1 MIEGQKCIGLK
12 FYQDKVMQ
20 GLVHELPGIL
30 WSDEFHMNCVP
41 NSPTA
46 LDGIFE
52 QFRGMAWVTFNHFFI
67 NSGFSRN
74 NEDIKVDWV
83 RKRPHPKSY
92 RRCSESYLL
101 KLEFKRY
108 ANNTKNCTVSTLYI
122 YLYFVKY
129 NIMQIT
135 TVSEF
140 RKDIKTYLDR
150 VVQNF
155 ETLIINRG
163 KDSGIVVMSLQ
174 EYNSLMATNHE
185 LSSRK
190 NELRLD
196 SAIDKLKNGTT
207 FNKDLIE
214 N

>member
-1 MIEGQKCIGLK
+1 
-12 FYQDKVMQ
+12 
-20 GLVHELPGIL
+20 
-30 WSDEFHMNCVP
+30 
-41 NSPTA
+41 
-46 LDGIFE
+46 
-52 QFRGMAWVTFNHFFI
+52 
-67 NSGFSRN
+67 
-74 NEDIKVDWV
+74 
-83 RKRPHPKSY
+83 
-92 RRCSESYLL
+92 
-101 KLEFKRY
+101 
-108 ANNTKNCTVSTLYI
+108 
-122 YLYFVKY
+122 
-129 NIMQIT
+129 MQIT
-135 TVSEF
+135 TVSDF

-150 VVQNF
+150 VVKDF

-185 LSSRK
+185 LASRK